1 MNNYQLINNNLP
13 VIVKLINN
21 GLVKVDMVKYLEM
34 YENFHSMTGTKGERY
49 KQLSKDFGY
58 HPETVGQAIRKMS
71 KKVK

>member
-1 MNNYQLINNNLP
+1 
-13 VIVKLINN
+13 
-21 GLVKVDMVKYLEM
+21 MVKYLEM